1 MSVYF
6 VDIGECKIVYNHC
19 LNFIFII
26 IVNLITIILF
36 FLLHRLKDHA
46 LSQQWMTA

>member
-1 MSVYF
+1 MSVYV
-6 VDIGECKIVYNHC
+6 VDIGECKIVYNYC

-36 FLLHRLKDHA
+36 FLFRDGNEFLNR
-46 LSQQWMTA
+46 